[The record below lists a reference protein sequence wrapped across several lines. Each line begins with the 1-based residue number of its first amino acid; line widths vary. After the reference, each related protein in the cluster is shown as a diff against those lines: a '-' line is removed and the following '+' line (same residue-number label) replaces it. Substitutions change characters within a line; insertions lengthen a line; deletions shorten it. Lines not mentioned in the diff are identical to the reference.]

1 MLGRARDRAGG
12 ADASNPTT
20 TTTSTATSATKSDL
34 AKQLFPLSSS
44 PSSQQPDIT
53 SWATSANKPRS
64 AALSSTTHVIN
75 PFKPRSSNPPPLS
88 ATRPSSII
96 ANAAGMSRTN
106 SLVSI
111 CSNAGS
117 FEDRES
123 SFAKPQSHGSAI
135 SSVFVS
141 EEDFSDDNTLELDY
155 ECPASLP
162 PLPPPS
168 KPKLPSTARPIAAT
182 TITTTTIT
190 TTGLPPPPT
199 SQIPWSSSPCHH
211 MFPPEKSQ
219 KPESKPSNH
228 ILPPATK
235 RTLPKT
241 WSQETV
247 QPSQSKESASPFQ
260 ATDDANPSATPLP
273 NKKRAL
279 PWDTTQSAVKERR
292 KQLKNQNKNDG
303 QLSRDE
309 MRASADDHVTQKTKA
324 SAISLSS
331 EQQHVIDLVVKD
343 GRSVFFTGPAGTGK
357 SVLMRAIISE
367 LKKKWARDPER
378 LSVTAS
384 TGLAA
389 CNIGGQTLHSFAG
402 IGLGKEDV
410 PTLVKKI
417 RRNAK
422 AKNRWL
428 RTKTLIIDEVSMVDG
443 DLFDKLSQIAREI
456 RKNGRA
462 FGGIQLIITGDFFQL
477 PPVPDGGKKEAKF
490 AFDAGTWN
498 TSIDHTIGLTQVF
511 RQKDPQFAGML
522 NEMRLGRISNDTV
535 QTFKD
540 LARPLTFDDGLG
552 VTELFPTRY
561 EVERSNESRLRN
573 LPGDS
578 YHYESLDAGDPNIR
592 DKLLA
597 NMMAPKS
604 IDLKKGAQVM
614 LIKNMDDTLV
624 NGSLGK
630 VMGFMSEATFE
641 NWAMNDH
648 GTGSDDEMGFDGG
661 SKKKIKAFS
670 RDPESVKDL
679 REYPV
684 VRFTATDGS
693 HRSILCILEDWK
705 VELPTGEVQASR
717 KQLPLILAWALSI
730 HKAQGQTLERVK
742 VDLGKVFEKGQ
753 AYVALSRAVSKMGLQ
768 VLRFEKSKVM
778 AHPRVIQFYDKLYS
792 AESAIKTKKA
802 PIISEFA
809 HKGASST
816 SAGRSNSMTVVDL
829 DEEEAMVAA
838 YG

>member
-1 MLGRARDRAGG
+1 
-12 ADASNPTT
+12 
-20 TTTSTATSATKSDL
+20 
-34 AKQLFPLSSS
+34 
-44 PSSQQPDIT
+44 
-53 SWATSANKPRS
+53 
-64 AALSSTTHVIN
+64 
-75 PFKPRSSNPPPLS
+75 
-88 ATRPSSII
+88 
-96 ANAAGMSRTN
+96 
-106 SLVSI
+106 
-111 CSNAGS
+111 
-117 FEDRES
+117 
-123 SFAKPQSHGSAI
+123 
-135 SSVFVS
+135 
-141 EEDFSDDNTLELDY
+141 
-155 ECPASLP
+155 
-162 PLPPPS
+162 
-168 KPKLPSTARPIAAT
+168 
-182 TITTTTIT
+182 
-190 TTGLPPPPT
+190 
-199 SQIPWSSSPCHH
+199 
-211 MFPPEKSQ
+211 MFPPERFKRLDS
-219 KPESKPSNH
+219 EPSDH
-228 ILPPATK
+228 TLPQAKK

-241 WSQETV
+241 WAQERV
-247 QPSQSKESASPFQ
+247 QENQSTESASPIQ
-260 ATDDANPSATPLP
+260 PTDDANPSATPLP
-273 NKKRAL
+273 NRKRAL

-292 KQLKNQNKNDG
+292 KQLKIQNKNEG
-303 QLSRDE
+303 FLSRDGA
-309 MRASADDHVTQKTKA
+309 RATTDDHVTQKTKA

-331 EQQHVIDLVVKD
+331 EQQHVIDLVVKE
-343 GRSVFFTGPAGTGK
+343 GQSVFFTGPAGTGK

-389 CNIGGQTLHSFAG
+389 CNIAGQTLHSFAG

-428 RTKTLIIDEVSMVDG
+428 RTKTLIVDEVSMVDG

-490 AFDAGTWN
+490 AFDATTWN

-522 NEMRLGRISNDTV
+522 NEMRLGKISDKTV

-552 VTELFPTRY
+552 ATELFPTRH

-573 LPGDS
+573 LPGES
-578 YHYESLDAGDPNIR
+578 YHYESLDAGDPSIR

-630 VMGFMSEATFE
+630 VIGFMAEATFE
-641 NWAMNDH
+641 SWAVNEH
-648 GTGSDDEMGFDGG
+648 GMGSDDEMGFEG
-661 SKKKIKAFS
+661 SSKKIKAFS
-670 RDPESVKDL
+670 RDLENVKDL

-684 VRFTATDGS
+684 VRFTATDGT
-693 HRSILCILEDWK
+693 HRTILCIPEDWK

-753 AYVALSRAVSKMGLQ
+753 AYVALSRAVSKAGLQ
-768 VLRFEKSKVM
+768 VLRFEKTKVM

-792 AESAIKTKKA
+792 AESAIKTKKM
-802 PIISEFA
+802 PIISGFA
-809 HKGASST
+809 HEETSST
-816 SAGRSNSMTVVDL
+816 SAGRGKGMTVVDL
-829 DEEEAMVAA
+829 DEEEAMMAA